1 MKAQSTAKGFA
12 ILTVG
17 TFIGKILSLAYLPI
31 LQGKI
36 LGTSGYGIY
45 AFTYIVF
52 VFIYVIT
59 NNGISIAVSKTIS
72 ELVALENYRD
82 SLRSFKL
89 ARSMVIVIGL
99 LMTSV
104 ILLFSQQ
111 LAIAMS
117 FPQSALA
124 LKAISPAIFIT
135 SVVSV
140 YRGYFQGRQN
150 MTPTAVS
157 QVMEQLAN
165 VIFSLLF
172 AYLWLPYGLDWAV
185 AGATIGTTMGSL
197 VALIYLI
204 IVYERFRRSH
214 IQELRVRTN
223 AKRFRSRALI
233 RKLLKYTIPIAVSQG
248 LIQGGNVI
256 DASNV
261 KSRLRVAGFDE
272 AGALD
277 KFALLNNYI
286 TLIQVPIT
294 LITALSMA
302 VLPAISEAAALDSK
316 KEVEKKVNF
325 SIKLCLLVSLPFMV
339 GLSVLSE
346 PIYKLVFP
354 GAVYGQLLMKYGAI
368 LVIFWSLVQ
377 IQSTII
383 QSLGKP
389 MVATMLMA
397 IGIGI
402 KILVSYIFVQIP
414 SVNIYGG
421 VISNISAFIF
431 TMIAYTIY
439 IRKILNIKIRF
450 LRQIV
455 KSTLASILM
464 ALVALA
470 TYEIVGSIVGGIFSS
485 YMSNFIAL
493 MVAAPIAAYAYLI
506 GSVLT
511 RGINRKDINSISPH
525 LMRILPNSLKE
536 RLH

>member
-12 ILTVG
+12 ILTVA
-17 TFIGKILSLAYLPI
+17 TFIGKILSLAYVPI

-36 LGTSGYGIY
+36 LGTSGYGVY

-72 ELVALENYRD
+72 ELVAVENYRD
-82 SLRSFKL
+82 SLRTFKI

-104 ILLFSQQ
+104 ILLFSQE
-111 LAIAMS
+111 LAATMK
-117 FPQSALA
+117 FPQAALA

-140 YRGYFQGRQN
+140 YRGYFQGRQY
-150 MTPTAVS
+150 MTPTAIS
-157 QVMEQLAN
+157 QVIEQLTN
-165 VIFSLLF
+165 VIFSLVF
-172 AYLWLPYGLDWAV
+172 AYLWLPYGLDWAI
-185 AGATIGTTMGSL
+185 AGATIGTTLGSL

-204 IVYERFRRSH
+204 IVYEKFKRGH
-214 IQELRVRTN
+214 LIELKIRT
-223 AKRFRSRALI
+223 KRIGGKRILK
-233 RKLLKYTIPIAVSQG
+233 KLLQYTVPIAVSQG

-261 KSRLRVAGFDE
+261 KARLLVAGFDE
-272 AGALD
+272 IGSLD

-286 TLIQVPIT
+286 TLILVPIT

-316 KEVEKKVNF
+316 KEVERKVNF
-325 SIKLCLLVSLPFMV
+325 SIKLALLVSVPFMV
-339 GLSVLSE
+339 GLSVLSGQ
-346 PIYKLVFP
+346 IYKLIFP
-354 GAVYGQLLMKYGAI
+354 GAVEGHLLMKYGAI

-377 IQSTII
+377 ILSTII

-389 MVATMLMA
+389 MVATVFMA

-414 SVNIYGG
+414 SINVYGG
-421 VISNISAFIF
+421 VLSNICAFIF

-439 IRKILNIKIRF
+439 IRRILEIRLKF
-450 LRQIV
+450 LKQII
-455 KSTLASILM
+455 KSTLASCLM
-464 ALVALA
+464 AVVALA
-470 TYEIVGSIVGGIFSS
+470 AYEIIILTVGRVLSP
-485 YMSNFIAL
+485 YMSNFVAL
-493 MVAAPIAAYAYLI
+493 TIAAPIAAYSYLV

-511 RGINRKDINSISPH
+511 RGINKQDINSISPH
-525 LMRILPNSLKE
+525 LTRILPNSLKE
-536 RLH
+536 RLY